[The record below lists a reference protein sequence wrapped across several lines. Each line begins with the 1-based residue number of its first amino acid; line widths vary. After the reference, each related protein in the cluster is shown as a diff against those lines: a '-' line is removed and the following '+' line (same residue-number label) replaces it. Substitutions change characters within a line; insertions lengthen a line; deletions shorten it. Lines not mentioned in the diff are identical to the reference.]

1 VQASCLRHLHRDVHL
16 LLSLVLEE
24 RRFRPMERIVSA
36 NEEAAEESRRGG
48 RRPKSRSAKADS
60 RPHDFGG
67 DILVRR
73 LQPP

>member
-1 VQASCLRHLHRDVHL
+1 
-16 LLSLVLEE
+16 
-24 RRFRPMERIVSA
+24 MERIVSA

-60 RPHDFGG
+60 RPRPHDFGG

>member
-1 VQASCLRHLHRDVHL
+1 
-16 LLSLVLEE
+16 
-24 RRFRPMERIVSA
+24 MERIVSA